1 MVLSVFEESAGI
13 LKTFTEWAERGKK
26 KRKKQEKGKEKT
38 RDSEKK
44 RCKREKAY
52 RMNTLSLY

>member
-26 KRKKQEKGKEKT
+26 KKEKAGKGERENKRLRKKK
-38 RDSEKK
+38 DV
-44 RCKREKAY
+44 REK
-52 RMNTLSLY
+52 RRTE